1 MTSPAILN
9 DLKGALTGAAA
20 ILPAVLSSGVVIFAP
35 LGAEWLPAGI
45 AAAFIAAVMSIVAL
59 ALTGGSGFHLAC
71 PKTAVAAILAG
82 ACTQLM
88 TAGTGLSDGQII
100 LAIFAAVILSGAL
113 EFTLGATGLGRF
125 VKFVPQPVIAGFLN
139 GLAILVVLSQFPALT
154 GISGGMAAVI
164 DDPSQ
169 IHPGALILGTLTIIV
184 MIISRARMPGLPAP
198 LVGLVTGSGLYHLG
212 LMFWPAL
219 NMGGVIGESGEAI
232 RLTLVIAQIPALFT
246 GPVTTGLLAVILS
259 TALSLAV
266 INAIQTLLSATA
278 IDSETGSRHDS
289 GRELRAQGLAH
300 IFSGAL
306 GGMTSS
312 GTVPY
317 TRAALSA
324 GGHGRRTALLVAGL
338 LATVGFGA
346 GPVMAW
352 LPKAVVAGM
361 ILIIALG
368 VVDRWTG
375 QLIRGWT
382 TTRDPAIRRE
392 IGGSLFIVITVA
404 LLVALSDLVIA
415 VGVGMA
421 LSLLAHL
428 QTASRTVVHRAFDGS
443 STRSRVARPLRDLQR
458 LENDGHRIR
467 ILALQGPLFFGATD
481 SLMVAV
487 DQHAPETGTLI
498 LDLRRITSIDSTGAA
513 ALAQIDR
520 NLSRDGVR
528 LLLAGLSES
537 HSGRAMI
544 REAGHMAF
552 EDDSRLFEDFDSALT
567 AAENQLLS
575 DSGDAPASRQVLDP
589 KDLDLFLALDPA
601 ALDLIAGRL
610 HRESYNAGDRLIVE
624 GDRSDAIY
632 ILASGQASVLKTLP
646 DGRAV
651 RLATYLPGVVLGEM
665 GVLGDTARTADI
677 VIDIAAV
684 CYRLTATDFEAVCR
698 ENPATALALV
708 RGLSRELSKRLAA
721 TSATLRELER

>member
-9 DLKGALTGAAA
+9 DLKAALTGAAA

-35 LGAEWLPAGI
+35 LGAGWLTTGI
-45 AAAFIAAVMSIVAL
+45 TAAFVAAVVSIIAL
-59 ALTGGSGFHLAC
+59 ALIGGSAFHLAC

-88 TAGTGLSDGQII
+88 TAGAGLSDGQIV
-100 LAIFAAVILSGAL
+100 LAVFAAVMMSGVI
-113 EFTLGATGLGRF
+113 EFTLGATGLSRF

-139 GLAILVVLSQFPALT
+139 GLAVLVVLSQLPALT
-154 GISGGMAAVI
+154 GISGGLDAVI
-164 DDPSQ
+164 TDPSQ
-169 IHPGALILGTLTIIV
+169 VRPGALILGTLTIIV
-184 MIISRARMPGLPAP
+184 MIISRARLPGLPAP
-198 LVGLVTGSGLYHLG
+198 LIGLITGAGLYHIG
-212 LMFWPAL
+212 LMVWPLL
-219 NMGGVIGESGEAI
+219 NMGGVIGDSAESI
-232 RLTLVIAQIPALFT
+232 RLTLAIGQLPALFT
-246 GPVTTGLLAVILS
+246 GPATTGLLAVILS

-266 INAIQTLLSATA
+266 INAIQTLLSAAA
-278 IDSETGSRHDS
+278 IDGETGVRHDS
-289 GRELRAQGLAH
+289 GRELRAQGIAH
-300 IFSGAL
+300 MLSGAL

-317 TRAALSA
+317 TRAALTA
-324 GGHGRRTALLVAGL
+324 GGTGRRTALLAAVLLAVAGF
-338 LATVGFGA
+338 AA
-346 GPVMAW
+346 EPVMAW

-382 TTRDPAIRRE
+382 TSRDPAIRRE
-392 IGGSLFIVITVA
+392 IGGSLFIVIVVT
-404 LLVALSDLVIA
+404 LLVALTDLVIA

-458 LENDGHRIR
+458 LENDGHAIR

-487 DQHAPETGTLI
+487 EQSAPEQGTLI
-498 LDLRRITSIDSTGAA
+498 LDLRRITSIDSSGAA

-520 NLSRDGVR
+520 NLSRDGVQ
-528 LLLAGLSES
+528 LLLAGLGEG

-552 EDDSRLFEDFDSALT
+552 EDDSRLFADFDSALT
-567 AAENQLLS
+567 TAENRLLS
-575 DSGDAPASRQVLDP
+575 ESGNASASHKVLAPEE
-589 KDLDLFLALDPA
+589 LDLFLALDRP
-601 ALDLIAGRL
+601 ALDLVTGYL
-610 HRESYNAGDRLIVE
+610 HRQSYSAGDRLIVE

-677 VIDIAAV
+677 VIDSPAV
-684 CYRLTATDFEAVCR
+684 CYRLTATDFEAICR
-698 ENPATALALV
+698 DNPATALALV

>member
-1 MTSPAILN
+1 MTPSAILN

-35 LGAEWLPAGI
+35 LGPGWLATGI
-45 AAAFIAAVMSIVAL
+45 TAAFIAAVISIIAL
-59 ALTGGSGFHLAC
+59 ALTGGSAFHLAC

-88 TAGTGLSDGQII
+88 TAGTGLSDELVV
-100 LAIFAAVILSGAL
+100 LAIFAAVMLSGAI

-139 GLAILVVLSQFPALT
+139 GLAILVVLSQLPALT
-154 GISGGMAAVI
+154 GISGGIGAVI
-164 DDPSQ
+164 SDPSQ

-184 MIISRARMPGLPAP
+184 MIISRAKLPGLPAP
-198 LVGLVTGSGLYHLG
+198 LIGLIAGAGFYQLG
-212 LMFWPAL
+212 ITFSPGMNL
-219 NMGGVIGESGEAI
+219 GGVIGDNTEAI
-232 RLTLVIAQIPALFT
+232 RLTLVIDRIPDLFT
-246 GPVTTGLLAVILS
+246 GPVTGGLMAVILS

-266 INAIQTLLSATA
+266 INAIQTLLSAAA
-278 IDSETGSRHDS
+278 IDSETGTRHES
-289 GRELRAQGLAH
+289 GRELRAQGVAH
-300 IFSGAL
+300 MLSGAL

-317 TRAALSA
+317 TRAALTA
-324 GGHGRRTALLVAGL
+324 GGHNRHTALLTAGL
-338 LATVGFGA
+338 LAMAGFGA
-346 GPVMAW
+346 GPVMSF

-392 IGGSLFIVITVA
+392 IGGSLFIVIIVA

-421 LSLLAHL
+421 LSLLSHL

-443 STRSRVARPLRDLQR
+443 STRSRIARPLRDLQR
-458 LENDGHRIR
+458 LENEGHAIR

-487 DQHAPETGTLI
+487 DQHAPDRGALI

-552 EDDSRLFEDFDSALT
+552 EDDSRLFEDFDTALT
-567 AAENQLLS
+567 AAENQLLAE
-575 DSGDAPASRQVLDP
+575 SGDGPANCRILTVEE
-589 KDLDLFLALDPA
+589 LDLFLALDRP
-601 ALDLIAGRL
+601 ALDLLSGHL
-610 HRESYNAGDRLIVE
+610 HRETYSTGDRLIVE
-624 GDRSDAIY
+624 GDSSDAIY

-677 VIDIAAV
+677 VIDRDAV
-684 CYRLTATDFEAVCR
+684 CYRLTATDFEIICR